1 MAKAK
6 TPPKVEILLE
16 IGLCGERIK
25 ECDFID
31 HLETVADV
39 VKKHPNSNKTVIEVP
54 EIENIFGG
62 PVTYFV
68 IYQKLPASRMKNG
81 VLRVTDRDIRRAV
94 KELVDPND
102 EMGPE

>member
-16 IGLCGERIK
+16 IGLCGERTK
-25 ECDFID
+25 EQDLID
-31 HLETVADV
+31 YLETVADV

-68 IYQKLPASRMKNG
+68 IYQKLDG
-81 VLRVTDRDIRRAV
+81 VKRVTKKDIRRAI
-94 KELVDPND
+94 KELVDPDD
-102 EMGPE
+102 EMSPK